1 MQIVNN
7 MQAQKKIPYG
17 ISDFEYVISGN
28 YYYVDKTMYIPELED
43 QPNNLM
49 FIRPRIEAMRQ
60 GAQLH
65 KFIIQ
70 FCGWEMVR
78 VEEVQ

>member
-43 QPNNLM
+43 PPNNLM

-60 GAQLH
+60 GTLLH
-65 KFIIQ
+65 KLIIQ

-78 VEEVQ
+78 MEEVQ

>member
-7 MQAQKKIPYG
+7 MQAKKKIPYG

-28 YYYVDKTMYIPELED
+28 YYYVYKTMYIPELED
-43 QPNNLM
+43 LPNNLM

-60 GAQLH
+60 DTQLH
-65 KFIIQ
+65 KLIIQ

-78 VEEVQ
+78 MEEVQ

>member
-1 MQIVNN
+1 MNKVKQL
-7 MQAQKKIPYG
+7 PYG
-17 ISDFEYVISGN
+17 VSDFEYVMREN
-28 YYYVDKTMYIPELED
+28 YYYVDKTMYIPQIEA

-60 GAQLH
+60 GTQLH
-65 KFIIQ
+65 KLIIQ

-78 VEEVQ
+78 MEEVQ

>member
-7 MQAQKKIPYG
+7 MQTKKQLPYG
-17 ISDFEYVISGN
+17 VSDFEYVISGN

-43 QPNNLM
+43 QLNNLM

-65 KFIIQ
+65 KLIIQ

-78 VEEVQ
+78 MEEVQ

>member
-7 MQAQKKIPYG
+7 MQAKKKIPYG

-49 FIRPRIEAMRQ
+49 SIRPRIETMRK
-60 GAQLH
+60 GTQLH
-65 KFIIQ
+65 KLIIQ

-78 VEEVQ
+78 MEEVQ